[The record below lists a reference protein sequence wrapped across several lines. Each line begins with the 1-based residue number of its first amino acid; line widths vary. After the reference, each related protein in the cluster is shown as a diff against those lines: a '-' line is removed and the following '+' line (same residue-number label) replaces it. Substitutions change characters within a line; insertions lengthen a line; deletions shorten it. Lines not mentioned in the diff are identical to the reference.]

1 MEELSRLHK
10 DVPFGWVALLQD
22 VLAARAARRRARTAP
37 GPWSERVSTPA
48 APGDLHHLAGP
59 H

>member
-10 DVPFGWVALLQD
+10 DVPFGWVAMLRD
-22 VLAARAARRRARTAP
+22 VLAARASRRRGQAVQ
-37 GPWSERVSTPA
+37 GPWGRRTDTSA
-48 APGDLHHLAGP
+48 LPGDMHHLAGP

>member
-10 DVPFGWVALLQD
+10 DVPFGWFAMLQD
-22 VLAARAARRRARTAP
+22 FLSRRAERRARQTAP
-37 GPWSERVSTPA
+37 RSRKKGFPTL
-48 APGDLHHLAGP
+48 PGDLHHLAGP

>member
-10 DVPFGWVALLQD
+10 DVPFGWAALLQD
-22 VLAARAARRRARTAP
+22 FLAERRARRLAGSP
-37 GPWSERVSTPA
+37 WGPRPETLSV
-48 APGDLHHLAGP
+48 PGDLHHLAGP

>member
-10 DVPFGWVALLQD
+10 DIPFGWVALIQD
-22 VLAARAARRRARTAP
+22 LLAARRARRARRLA
-37 GPWSERVSTPA
+37 GSPWGSRTETSSL
-48 APGDLHHLAGP
+48 PGDLHHLAGP

>member
-10 DVPFGWVALLQD
+10 DVPFGWVAMLQD
-22 VLAARAARRRARTAP
+22 FLAARAMRRRTRP
-37 GPWSERVSTPA
+37 GPWSECGTNTA
-48 APGDLHHLAGP
+48 LPGDLHHLAGP

>member
-10 DVPFGWVALLQD
+10 DVPFGWAALLQD
-22 VLAARAARRRARTAP
+22 FLAARASRRRARAVQ
-37 GPWSERVSTPA
+37 GPWSEGVNTPA
-48 APGDLHHLAGP
+48 MPGDLHHLAGP

>member
-10 DVPFGWVALLQD
+10 DVPFGWFAMLQD
-22 VLAARAARRRARTAP
+22 FLAARAERRVRKGARPGWNARLTLP
-37 GPWSERVSTPA
+37 GL
-48 APGDLHHLAGP
+48 PGDLHNLAGP